1 MGVISE
7 LGELSSVTEDL
18 VVFSFILVALVVVFL
33 FVEGFNKV
41 ANVVRV
47 KLKRIRTIALVLEDE
62 NSYRLIIH
70 KYNKVVTIPKNTN
83 ELLIDRSIVNIKS
96 DTNWQK
102 IKVGEEA
109 GVETEETRITGDVIK
124 ELGRGS
130 YVIQDIEGNR
140 ISIHNMAKEII
151 VGDKVE
157 VHIMQIEGIDNPLLL
172 EYSIWK

>member
-1 MGVISE
+1 MGIIGE
-7 LGELSSVTEDL
+7 LGESSSVTEGL
-18 VVFSFILVALVVVFL
+18 VVFSFILVALVVIFL

-41 ANVVRV
+41 ANVARV

-70 KYNKVVTIPKNTN
+70 KYNKVVTIPKNT
-83 ELLIDRSIVNIKS
+83 LLIDRSIVNIKS
-96 DTNWQK
+96 DTNWKK

-109 GVETEETRITGDVIK
+109 GVETEETRIIGDVIK

-140 ISIHNMAKEII
+140 VSIHNMAKEII

-157 VHIMQIEGIDNPLLL
+157 VHIMQIDGIDSPLLL
-172 EYSIWK
+172 EYRIWK

>member
-1 MGVISE
+1 MGVLGE
-7 LGELSSVTEDL
+7 LSELSSVTEGL

-41 ANVVRV
+41 ANVARV

-70 KYNKVVTIPKNTN
+70 KYNKVVTIPKNTT

-109 GVETEETRITGDVIK
+109 GVETKETRITGDVIK
-124 ELGRGS
+124 ELGRGY